1 MNSNAS
7 ILCQLYAPSAALR
20 TGSVVRNS
28 FLKDCLYLIVK
39 LNVRKVPMEPTD
51 KINLQISKIK
61 NLPELSA
68 VSMKIID
75 AVNDPDISIT
85 DLTTVIS
92 VAPVLV
98 GRLLGLANSAY
109 FGCTNEITDLR
120 VAIVR
125 VLGLNLVRSLTM
137 GVLLNLT
144 LDTRKCSQFDS
155 ERFWMD
161 ALLTASLS
169 QQLSLLIHDEAVD
182 PSTAYTAGL
191 LLNIGLIVAVYLLPE
206 ESNLILKNAQENA
219 SSVSKEMTSLLGKN
233 QYELGGLLLTH
244 WHLPTIYQTVV
255 NEFKNSAYSGR
266 EEKMIALIK
275 ICFALA
281 KKVLS
286 DQHDELP
293 TLVKQLESFG
303 LSAVVVQPIIDKI
316 LAKKDDI
323 HLAALAIT
331 GK

>member
-1 MNSNAS
+1 
-7 ILCQLYAPSAALR
+7 
-20 TGSVVRNS
+20 
-28 FLKDCLYLIVK
+28 
-39 LNVRKVPMEPTD
+39 MEPTN
-51 KINLQISKIK
+51 KIDLQISKIK

-68 VSMKIID
+68 ASMKIID
-75 AVNDPDISIT
+75 AVNDPDISID
-85 DLTTVIS
+85 DLATVIS

-109 FGCTNEITDLR
+109 FGCTVEITDLR
-120 VAIVR
+120 VAIIR
-125 VLGLNLVRSLTM
+125 VLGLNLVRSLTI
-137 GVLLNLT
+137 GVLLNLE

-161 ALLTASLS
+161 ALLTATLS
-169 QQLSLLIHDEAVD
+169 QQFSLLIRDEAIV

-206 ESNLILKNAQENA
+206 ESNQILLNAEENV
-219 SSVSKEMTSLLGKN
+219 SSISKEMTCLLGKN
-233 QYELGGLLLTH
+233 QYELGGLLLEH
-244 WHLPTIYQTVV
+244 WHLPVIYQTVLK
-255 NEFKNSAYSGR
+255 EFENSAYFGS
-266 EEKMIALIK
+266 EKKMIVLIT

-281 KKVLS
+281 KKITS

-293 TLVKQLESFG
+293 PLLKQLESFG
-303 LSAVVVQPIIDKI
+303 HSAAIVQPYPFKREYGDNLLESSGLSTAVVQSFIDKI
-316 LAKKDDI
+316 LAKKDNI

>member
-1 MNSNAS
+1 
-7 ILCQLYAPSAALR
+7 
-20 TGSVVRNS
+20 
-28 FLKDCLYLIVK
+28 
-39 LNVRKVPMEPTD
+39 MESTN

-68 VSMKIID
+68 ASMKIID
-75 AVNDPDISIT
+75 AVNDPNISIT

-109 FGCTNEITDLR
+109 FGCAGEITDLR

-137 GVLLNLT
+137 GVLLNLA

-155 ERFWMD
+155 ERFWME
-161 ALLTASLS
+161 ALLTATLS
-169 QQLSLLIHDEAVD
+169 QQLSLLIHDEAVV

-206 ESNLILKNAQENA
+206 ESNLILKNTQEND
-219 SSVSKEMTSLLGKN
+219 SSIAEEMTCLLGKN
-233 QYELGGLLLTH
+233 QYELGGLLLEH
-244 WHLPTIYQTVV
+244 WHLPAIYQTVLK
-255 NEFKNSAYSGR
+255 EFKNSAYTGG

-281 KKVLS
+281 KNILS

-293 TLVKQLESFG
+293 QLLKQLESFG
-303 LSAVVVQPIIDKI
+303 LSAAVLQPFIDKI
-316 LAKKDDI
+316 LVKKDNI
-323 HLAALAIT
+323 YLAALAIT

>member
-1 MNSNAS
+1 MKSNAS
-7 ILCQLYAPSAALR
+7 ILCQLYAPSTALR

-39 LNVRKVPMEPTD
+39 LNVRKVSMEPTD
-51 KINLQISKIK
+51 KINLQILKIK

-109 FGCTNEITDLR
+109 FGCTGEITDLR

-155 ERFWMD
+155 DRFWMD
-161 ALLTASLS
+161 ALLTATLS
-169 QQLSLLIHDEAVD
+169 QQFSLLIHDEAVD
-182 PSTAYTAGL
+182 PSTVYTAGL

-219 SSVSKEMTSLLGKN
+219 SSVSTEMTSLLGKN
-233 QYELGGLLLTH
+233 QYELGELLLEH
-244 WHLPTIYQTVV
+244 WHLPAIYQTVLK
-255 NEFKNSAYSGR
+255 EFKNSAYSGS
-266 EEKMIALIK
+266 EEKIIGLIK
-275 ICFALA
+275 VCFALA

-293 TLVKQLESFG
+293 SLVKQLESFG

>member
-1 MNSNAS
+1 
-7 ILCQLYAPSAALR
+7 
-20 TGSVVRNS
+20 
-28 FLKDCLYLIVK
+28 
-39 LNVRKVPMEPTD
+39 MESTN

-68 VSMKIID
+68 ASMKIID
-75 AVNDPDISIT
+75 AVNDPNISIT

-109 FGCTNEITDLR
+109 FGCAGEITDLR

-137 GVLLNLT
+137 GVLLNLA

-155 ERFWMD
+155 ERFWME
-161 ALLTASLS
+161 ALLTATLS
-169 QQLSLLIHDEAVD
+169 QQLSLLIHDEAVV

-206 ESNLILKNAQENA
+206 ESNLILKNTQEND
-219 SSVSKEMTSLLGKN
+219 SSIAEEMTCLLGKN
-233 QYELGGLLLTH
+233 QYELGGLLLEH
-244 WHLPTIYQTVV
+244 WHLPAIYQTVLK
-255 NEFKNSAYSGR
+255 EFKNSAYTGG

-275 ICFALA
+275 ISFALA
-281 KKVLS
+281 KNILS

-293 TLVKQLESFG
+293 QLLKQLESFG
-303 LSAVVVQPIIDKI
+303 LSAAVLQPFIDKI
-316 LAKKDDI
+316 LVKKDNI
-323 HLAALAIT
+323 YLAALAIT